1 MSAEVFISY
10 AAKDRTRVLDL
21 VECLRDAGV
30 SVWID
35 QMGIEGA
42 TMWSQEIVAAI
53 RGCNVLILAIS
64 ENSAGSENVVKEVAL
79 ASEGRKR
86 ILPVYIEHAEIP
98 ESMAYQLAGI
108 QRIEFFEGQED
119 AALKAII
126 RALAKLGITVHDEAS
141 AADAN
146 TPGSASH
153 GPSHPTGKSEAKG
166 EAAVWLKV
174 AAAVV
179 GLAVLGM
186 AGTFFFGSSTT
197 TVPLPVAIGQ
207 AQTNKIALA
216 TLDTNRVVVLPFKVI
231 GGAKDSEDLGYGLVS
246 TLTSKLQPLQNL
258 VVIAHES
265 ARKFKDTEQSPNEI
279 GQALNVGTIVT
290 GEIQTGGNK
299 VQVNIRVIDAN
310 TEALGWGSTFTKNL
324 DEYLDLQNEIATKL
338 ASELKG
344 GLAAGEAQQLAQKAT
359 ENLEAQ
365 KQYQAGR
372 REWNKR
378 SREGFDNA
386 IKYFEKAIE
395 LDPNYAD
402 PYVGLGDTYG
412 LLPVYNFAK
421 PIDAMPK
428 AKAYAEQAKTI
439 NPKLASAYT
448 SIAWVQHNYDYDWA
462 GAEEHYRKGI
472 ELNPNYATG
481 NHWYGIF
488 LHETA
493 RTEESVQIAKK
504 AKQLDPTS
512 KIIKLSLSSSFWQ
525 AGQADMALKT
535 IEEALAI
542 DPHFPLA
549 LQFKYNKFHADT
561 GTAIERLT
569 EALQVYPNQPLL
581 RQALFEVHWRN
592 GDREAAKDQL
602 IELLD
607 IYHDSLSKTRF
618 AEIYF
623 LMGKTDHAYRW
634 LEKGFENREST
645 VPGYANDRKFL
656 ELRKEPR
663 FRELYKKSI
672 IRCMWISSRSFFR
685 ELQKPSSARNNMAED
700 KRQRRGLI
708 PARGNAPGNNAPS
721 FQSPEGASLK
731 TVIFRPFR
739 ACFSL
744 SHKPG
749 ALPRADILPPR
760 WG

>member
-1 MSAEVFISY
+1 MSTEVFISY

-21 VECLRDAGV
+21 VERLRAAGV

-53 RGCNVLILAIS
+53 RSCKVLILAIS

-86 ILPVYIEHAEIP
+86 ILPVYIRQAEIP

-108 QRIEFFEGQED
+108 QRIEFFEGRED
-119 AALKAII
+119 AALQAVI
-126 RALAKLGITVHDEAS
+126 RALAKLGVTVHDEAS
-141 AADAN
+141 AAAAN

-153 GPSHPTGKSEAKG
+153 GPSHPTGKTETKG
-166 EAAVWLKV
+166 ESAVWLKV

-197 TVPLPVAIGQ
+197 TAPMP
-207 AQTNKIALA
+207 IALA

-231 GGAKDSEDLGYGLVS
+231 GTSNETADMGYGLVS

-258 VVIAHES
+258 VVIAKES
-265 ARKFKDTEQSPNEI
+265 ARKFKDSEQSPREI
-279 GQALNVGTIVT
+279 GQALGAGTIVT
-290 GEIQTGGNK
+290 GEIQTGGGNI
-299 VQVNIRVIDAN
+299 QVNIQLINAN
-310 TEALGWGSTFTKNL
+310 TESLGWGSTFTKPKDEFL
-324 DEYLDLQNEIATKL
+324 DMQNEIATKL

-344 GLAAGEAQQLAQKAT
+344 GLGVAETQQLAQKAT
-359 ENLEAQ
+359 ENPEAQ
-365 KQYQAGR
+365 REYQAGR

-378 SREGFDNA
+378 SKEGFENA
-386 IKYFEKAIE
+386 IKHFEKAIE

-412 LLPVYNFAK
+412 LLPIYNFAA

-448 SIAWVQHNYDYDWA
+448 SIAWVQHNYEYDWA
-462 GAEEHYRKGI
+462 GAEENYRKGI

-488 LHETA
+488 LHHIG
-493 RTEESVQIAKK
+493 RTEESIQKAKK
-504 AKQLDPTS
+504 ATQLDPTS

-525 AGQADMALKT
+525 AGQFDFASRTL
-535 IEEALAI
+535 EEALAI
-542 DPHFPLA
+542 DPHFPSA
-549 LQFKYNKFHADT
+549 LETKYNKFQADT
-561 GTAIERLT
+561 ETAVERLT
-569 EALQVYPNQPLL
+569 EALQVYPNQPRL
-581 RQALFEVHWRN
+581 RKALFEAHWRN

-607 IYHDSLSKTRF
+607 SYHDSLGKTHF

-634 LEKGFENREST
+634 LEKGFESREST
-645 VPGYANDRKFL
+645 VSGYANDKKFL

-663 FRELYKKSI
+663 FRELFKKI
-672 IRCMWISSRSFFR
+672 NHP
-685 ELQKPSSARNNMAED
+685 LYVD
-700 KRQRRGLI
+700 
-708 PARGNAPGNNAPS
+708 
-721 FQSPEGASLK
+721 
-731 TVIFRPFR
+731 
-739 ACFSL
+739 
-744 SHKPG
+744 
-749 ALPRADILPPR
+749 
-760 WG
+760 

>member
-21 VECLRDAGV
+21 VERLRTAGV

-53 RGCNVLILAIS
+53 RSCKVLILAIS

-86 ILPVYIEHAEIP
+86 ILPVYIRQAEIP

-108 QRIEFFEGQED
+108 QRIEFFKGRED
-119 AALKAII
+119 AALQAVI
-126 RALAKLGITVHDEAS
+126 RALAKLGVTVHDEAS
-141 AADAN
+141 AAAAN

-153 GPSHPTGKSEAKG
+153 GPSHPTGKAETKR

-197 TVPLPVAIGQ
+197 TAPMP
-207 AQTNKIALA
+207 IALA

-231 GGAKDSEDLGYGLVS
+231 GTSNETADMGYGLVS

-258 VVIAHES
+258 VVIAKES
-265 ARKFKDTEQSPNEI
+265 ARKFKDSEQSPREI
-279 GQALNVGTIVT
+279 GQALGAGTIVT
-290 GEIQTGGNK
+290 GEIQTGGGNI
-299 VQVNIRVIDAN
+299 QVNIQLINAN
-310 TEALGWGSTFTKNL
+310 TESLGWGSTFTKPKDEFL
-324 DEYLDLQNEIATKL
+324 DMQNEIATKL

-344 GLAAGEAQQLAQKAT
+344 GLGVAETQQLAQKAT
-359 ENLEAQ
+359 ENPEAQ
-365 KQYQAGR
+365 REYQAGR

-378 SREGFDNA
+378 SKEGFENA
-386 IKYFEKAIE
+386 IKHFEKAIE

-412 LLPVYNFAK
+412 LLPIYNFAA

-448 SIAWVQHNYDYDWA
+448 SIAWVQHNYEYDWA
-462 GAEEHYRKGI
+462 GAEENYRKGI

-488 LHETA
+488 LHHIG
-493 RTEESVQIAKK
+493 RTEESIQKAKK
-504 AKQLDPTS
+504 ATQLDPTS

-525 AGQADMALKT
+525 AGQFDFASRTL
-535 IEEALAI
+535 EEALAI
-542 DPHFPLA
+542 DPHFPSA
-549 LQFKYNKFHADT
+549 LETKYNKFQADT
-561 GTAIERLT
+561 ETAVERLT
-569 EALQVYPNQPLL
+569 EALQVYPNQPRL
-581 RQALFEVHWRN
+581 RKALFEAHWRN
-592 GDREAAKDQL
+592 GDREVAKDQL

-607 IYHDSLSKTRF
+607 SYHDSLGKTHF

-634 LEKGFENREST
+634 LEKGFESREST
-645 VPGYANDRKFL
+645 VSGYANDKKFL

-663 FRELYKKSI
+663 FRELFKKI
-672 IRCMWISSRSFFR
+672 NHP
-685 ELQKPSSARNNMAED
+685 LYVD
-700 KRQRRGLI
+700 
-708 PARGNAPGNNAPS
+708 
-721 FQSPEGASLK
+721 
-731 TVIFRPFR
+731 
-739 ACFSL
+739 
-744 SHKPG
+744 
-749 ALPRADILPPR
+749 
-760 WG
+760 

>member
-1 MSAEVFISY
+1 MSTEVFISY

-21 VECLRDAGV
+21 VERLRTAGV

-53 RGCNVLILAIS
+53 RSCKVLILAIS
-64 ENSAGSENVVKEVAL
+64 ENSADSENVVKEVAL

-86 ILPVYIEHAEIP
+86 ILPVYIRQAEIP

-108 QRIEFFEGQED
+108 QRIEFFKGRED
-119 AALKAII
+119 AALQAVI
-126 RALAKLGITVHDEAS
+126 RALAKLGVTVHDEAS
-141 AADAN
+141 AAAAN

-153 GPSHPTGKSEAKG
+153 GPSHPTGKAETKR

-197 TVPLPVAIGQ
+197 TAPMP
-207 AQTNKIALA
+207 IALA

-231 GGAKDSEDLGYGLVS
+231 GTSNETADMGYGLVS

-258 VVIAHES
+258 VVIAKES
-265 ARKFKDTEQSPNEI
+265 ARKFKDSEQSPREI
-279 GQALNVGTIVT
+279 GQALGAGTIVT
-290 GEIQTGGNK
+290 GEIQTGGGNI
-299 VQVNIRVIDAN
+299 QVNIQLINAN
-310 TEALGWGSTFTKNL
+310 TESLGWGSTFTKPKDEFL
-324 DEYLDLQNEIATKL
+324 DMQNEIATKL

-344 GLAAGEAQQLAQKAT
+344 GLGVAETQQLAQKAT
-359 ENLEAQ
+359 ENPEAQ
-365 KQYQAGR
+365 REYQAGR

-378 SREGFDNA
+378 SKEGFENA
-386 IKYFEKAIE
+386 IKHFEKAIE

-412 LLPVYNFAK
+412 LLPIYNFAA

-448 SIAWVQHNYDYDWA
+448 SIAWVQHNYEYDWA
-462 GAEEHYRKGI
+462 GAEENYRKGI

-488 LHETA
+488 LHHIG
-493 RTEESVQIAKK
+493 RTEESIQKAKK
-504 AKQLDPTS
+504 ATQLDPTS

-525 AGQADMALKT
+525 AGQFDFASRTL
-535 IEEALAI
+535 EEALAI
-542 DPHFPLA
+542 DPHFPSA
-549 LQFKYNKFHADT
+549 LETKYNKFQADT
-561 GTAIERLT
+561 ETAVERLT
-569 EALQVYPNQPLL
+569 EALQVYPNQPRL
-581 RQALFEVHWRN
+581 RKALFEAHWRN
-592 GDREAAKDQL
+592 GDREVAKDQL

-607 IYHDSLSKTRF
+607 SYHDSLGKTHF

-634 LEKGFENREST
+634 LEKGFESREST
-645 VPGYANDRKFL
+645 VSGYANDKKFL

-663 FRELYKKSI
+663 FRELFKKI
-672 IRCMWISSRSFFR
+672 NHP
-685 ELQKPSSARNNMAED
+685 LYVD
-700 KRQRRGLI
+700 
-708 PARGNAPGNNAPS
+708 
-721 FQSPEGASLK
+721 
-731 TVIFRPFR
+731 
-739 ACFSL
+739 
-744 SHKPG
+744 
-749 ALPRADILPPR
+749 
-760 WG
+760 

>member
-21 VECLRDAGV
+21 VERLRAAGV

-53 RGCNVLILAIS
+53 RSCKVLILAIS

-86 ILPVYIEHAEIP
+86 ILPVYIKQAEIP

-108 QRIEFFEGQED
+108 QRIEFFEGRED
-119 AALKAII
+119 AALQAVI
-126 RALAKLGITVHDEAS
+126 RALAKLGVTVHDEAS
-141 AADAN
+141 AAAAN

-153 GPSHPTGKSEAKG
+153 GPSHPTGKAETKR

-197 TVPLPVAIGQ
+197 TAPMP
-207 AQTNKIALA
+207 IALGPTQSNTTTQA
-216 TLDTNRVVVLPFKVI
+216 ALDTNRVVVLPFKVI
-231 GGAKDSEDLGYGLVS
+231 GTSNETADMGYGLVS

-258 VVIAHES
+258 VVIAKES
-265 ARKFKDTEQSPNEI
+265 ARKFKDSEQSPREI
-279 GQALNVGTIVT
+279 GQALGAGTIVT
-290 GEIQTGGNK
+290 GEIQTGGGNI
-299 VQVNIRVIDAN
+299 QVNIQLINAN
-310 TEALGWGSTFTKNL
+310 TESLGWGSTFTKPKDEFL
-324 DEYLDLQNEIATKL
+324 DMQNEIATKL

-344 GLAAGEAQQLAQKAT
+344 GLGVAETQQLAQKAT
-359 ENLEAQ
+359 ENPEAQ
-365 KQYQAGR
+365 REYQAGR

-378 SREGFDNA
+378 SKEGFENA
-386 IKYFEKAIE
+386 IKHFEKAIE

-412 LLPVYNFAK
+412 LLPIYNFAA

-448 SIAWVQHNYDYDWA
+448 SIAWVQHNYEYDWA
-462 GAEEHYRKGI
+462 GAEENYRKGI

-488 LHETA
+488 LHHIG
-493 RTEESVQIAKK
+493 RTEESIQKAKK
-504 AKQLDPTS
+504 ATQLDPTS

-525 AGQADMALKT
+525 AGQFDFASRTL
-535 IEEALAI
+535 EEALAI
-542 DPHFPLA
+542 DPHFPSA
-549 LQFKYNKFHADT
+549 LETKYNKFQADT
-561 GTAIERLT
+561 ETAVERLT
-569 EALQVYPNQPLL
+569 EALQVYPNQPRL
-581 RQALFEVHWRN
+581 RKALFEAHWRN

-607 IYHDSLSKTRF
+607 SYHDSLGKTHF

-634 LEKGFENREST
+634 LEKGFESREST
-645 VPGYANDRKFL
+645 VSGYANDKKFL

-663 FRELYKKSI
+663 FRELFKKI
-672 IRCMWISSRSFFR
+672 NHP
-685 ELQKPSSARNNMAED
+685 LYVD
-700 KRQRRGLI
+700 
-708 PARGNAPGNNAPS
+708 
-721 FQSPEGASLK
+721 
-731 TVIFRPFR
+731 
-739 ACFSL
+739 
-744 SHKPG
+744 
-749 ALPRADILPPR
+749 
-760 WG
+760 